1 MIVDVDESICC
12 NEIRKCDVVD
22 STGRKIGKIGDM
34 TFTFDG
40 NLNLAKFVLR
50 GSAWD
55 EFLESIGARP
65 EKDPVFDASLIHRI
79 GDKVQLNTNVNSLKT
94 TLDEGAITEAEI
106 RWSELKDRYIVDKDE
121 VRVGKAVDIDFDI
134 DGTASLTVGGGVI
147 EETLES
153 IGLKTD
159 VDIIVPAET
168 IESMGDKIKLRVSKD
183 ELQLTMDNALEDA
196 EIRNIEEKTKAHRE
210 VEKIRLFFLKE

>member
-1 MIVDVDESICC
+1 M
-12 NEIRKCDVVD
+12 
-22 STGRKIGKIGDM
+22 G
-34 TFTFDG
+34 
-40 NLNLAKFVLR
+40 
-50 GSAWD
+50 
-55 EFLESIGARP
+55 
-65 EKDPVFDASLIHRI
+65 
-79 GDKVQLNTNVNSLKT
+79 
-94 TLDEGAITEAEI
+94 
-106 RWSELKDRYIVDKDE
+106 
-121 VRVGKAVDIDFDI
+121 VGKAVDIDFDI

-159 VDIIVPAET
+159 VDIIVPADT

-196 EIRNIEEKTKAHRE
+196 EIRNIEEETKAHRE